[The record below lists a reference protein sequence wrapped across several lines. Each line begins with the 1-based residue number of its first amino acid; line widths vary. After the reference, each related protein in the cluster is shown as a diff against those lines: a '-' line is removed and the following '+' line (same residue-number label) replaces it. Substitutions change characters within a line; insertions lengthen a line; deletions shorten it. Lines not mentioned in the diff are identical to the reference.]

1 MDPSNVISVLFY
13 PGDDCN
19 VVHSVTSADAVI
31 AGYTWNLTVKFDS
44 TKEAAFASLHCL
56 HAGSVKATVA
66 AYRSYFSNN
75 HVLLEG
81 PEERTFSSDS
91 SYEICVRNL
100 NNLCVM
106 LTVSISVAKARDT
119 AVVVDQPYADVV
131 LNVDG
136 AKFHCNRGFLS
147 AVSPVLGAMFNED
160 FKEKDQPEV
169 TVGDVDVASFGTFL
183 MAIHPEKPIAVT
195 CKPHICFTCLITSV
209 PAANVA
215 MIARLADRYRV
226 SSLLVRCVILL
237 QNDDAI
243 SNIHKLLLLDELTQ
257 IDALDKSIMRL
268 SPSEVKQAAN
278 DERFLA
284 LSKECM
290 QKLLQHNTRDA

>member
-1 MDPSNVISVLFY
+1 MDPSSVISVLFY

-19 VVHSVTSADAVI
+19 VVHSVTSTETVI
-31 AGYTWNLTVKFDS
+31 AGYTWNLTVKYDS
-44 TKEAAFASLHCL
+44 AKEAAFASLRCL
-56 HAGSVKATVA
+56 HADIVKATIT
-66 AYRSYFSNN
+66 AYRSYFNNN

-81 PEERTFSSDS
+81 PEERTFHSNS
-91 SYEICVRNL
+91 SYEVCVPSL
-100 NNLCVM
+100 AGMKHTSVM
-106 LTVSISVAKARDT
+106 LTMSVSVEQARES

-147 AVSPVLGAMFNED
+147 AVSPVFGAMFNED

-183 MAIHPEKPIAVT
+183 MAIHPEKPIVVT
-195 CKPHICFTCLITSV
+195 
-209 PAANVA
+209 AANVA
-215 MIARLADRYRV
+215 TIARLADRYRV
-226 SSLLVRCVILL
+226 SSLLARCVIFL

-257 IDALDKSIMRL
+257 LDALDKSIMRL
-268 SPSEVKQAAN
+268 SPSEVKEAAN
-278 DERFLA
+278 DERFLD